1 MSLLV
6 SLIAAST
13 LSFGPS
19 CSSSQPTIAE
29 IAQNDGRFQTL
40 VAAVEAAGLTEA
52 LQNSDE
58 YTVFAPTD
66 EAFSKLPEGTVETL
80 LKPENKE
87 VLKAVLL
94 YHVVPG
100 NLAAKNVLSSKN
112 LMTAN
117 GQRLDVSMRKEGPT
131 VDNARIILT
140 DIKGSNGTIHA
151 IDTVV
156 LPSQSTIPEVA
167 GKQGT
172 FQTLLAAAKA
182 ANLVDALSAKGPI
195 TVFAPTDEAFAKL
208 PAGTVEALLLPEN
221 KDQLAAILTY
231 HVIPGRVYSDAAI
244 NAGRAKTLQGNTA
257 MIRKEG
263 DKVFVNNSRIMAT
276 DIDAS
281 NGVIHVID
289 TVMIP
294 QMKTASAEAE

>member
-1 MSLLV
+1 MQ
-6 SLIAAST
+6 
-13 LSFGPS
+13 
-19 CSSSQPTIAE
+19 C
-29 IAQNDGRFQTL
+29 
-40 VAAVEAAGLTEA
+40 
-52 LQNSDE
+52 
-58 YTVFAPTD
+58 
-66 EAFSKLPEGTVETL
+66 
-80 LKPENKE
+80 
-87 VLKAVLL
+87 
-94 YHVVPG
+94 
-100 NLAAKNVLSSKN
+100 
-112 LMTAN
+112 
-117 GQRLDVSMRKEGPT
+117 
-131 VDNARIILT
+131 
-140 DIKGSNGTIHA
+140 
-151 IDTVV
+151 
-156 LPSQSTIPEVA
+156 
-167 GKQGT
+167 
-172 FQTLLAAAKA
+172 
-182 ANLVDALSAKGPI
+182 
-195 TVFAPTDEAFAKL
+195 AKL